1 MIKYKIKSAKDM
13 TINELIGQ
21 VIMVGLPGDFLDDD
35 YKKFIKDK
43 KIGNYILFA
52 RNYTDSKQMK
62 SFMKDLYEYTL
73 EVTNSYPLVSID
85 QEGGMVVRLFK
96 DVTFPASPLTTSATS
111 YPNAPYETGRIIG
124 TDMLKHGI
132 SINLAP
138 CLEINE
144 NLANPLVNVRGYGAT
159 KEIVLQNATLFVEG
173 IKESGALSCIKH
185 FPGAGRNAQH
195 HHPDRTG
202 LHCLYHRQ

>member
-13 TINELIGQ
+13 TIDELIGQ
-21 VIMVGLPGDFLDDD
+21 VIMVGLPGDYLDDD

-85 QEGGMVVRLFK
+85 QEVVSGLAGK
-96 DVTFPASPLTTSATS
+96 VTSLNNLTTI
-111 YPNAPYETGRIIG
+111 PPY
-124 TDMLKHGI
+124 
-132 SINLAP
+132 
-138 CLEINE
+138 
-144 NLANPLVNVRGYGAT
+144 
-159 KEIVLQNATLFVEG
+159 
-173 IKESGALSCIKH
+173 
-185 FPGAGRNAQH
+185 
-195 HHPDRTG
+195 
-202 LHCLYHRQ
+202 